1 MSAIALLRTLFSYR
15 AWANAEFL
23 DKMEGFDA
31 GLHAQDRQ
39 AALRLLNHNYI
50 VDQIFAAH
58 LTGVPHHFAT
68 DNTPDTP
75 TLEALRHALAASDRW
90 YLDYLD
96 SATPEL
102 LSESVP
108 FVFTDGDQGCMSREE
123 ILTHLVIHSGYHR
136 GEIGRVMS
144 RLAINMPW
152 DTFAVYLHQTD
163 PSRRLKMRGEA
174 RSSPAELHWKAA

>member
-1 MSAIALLRTLFSYR
+1 MSALALLRTLFSYR

-31 GLHAQDRQ
+31 DLHAQDKQ
-39 AALRLLNHNYI
+39 AALRLLNHNYV
-50 VDQIFAAH
+50 VDRIFAAH
-58 LTGVPHHFAT
+58 LVGAAHNFAA
-68 DNTPDTP
+68 DNTPHTP
-75 TLEALRHALAASDRW
+75 TLEELRLAVTASDRW
-90 YLDYLD
+90 YLDYLETV
-96 SATPEL
+96 TPEQ
-102 LSESVP
+102 LSESVS

-136 GEIGRVMS
+136 GEIGRIMS
-144 RLAINMPW
+144 RLSIGIPW

-174 RSSPAELHWKAA
+174 RSSPAE

>member
-23 DKMEGFDA
+23 DKMKGFDA
-31 GLHAQDRQ
+31 NLHAEDRQ

-58 LTGVPHHFAT
+58 LAGAPHSFAA

-75 TLEALRHALAASDRW
+75 TLEDLRQALTASDRW
-90 YLDYLD
+90 YLNYLET
-96 SATPEL
+96 ATPEL

-108 FVFTDGDQGCMSREE
+108 FVFTDGDRGCMSREE
-123 ILTHLVIHSGYHR
+123 ILTHLVIHGGYHR
-136 GEIGRVMS
+136 GEIGRIMS
-144 RLAINMPW
+144 RLAISIPW
-152 DTFAVYLHQTD
+152 DTFAVYLHQAD
-163 PSRRLKMRGEA
+163 PSRRLKA
-174 RSSPAELHWKAA
+174 

>member
-31 GLHAQDRQ
+31 DLHAQDKQ

-58 LTGVPHHFAT
+58 LVGAPHSFAA
-68 DNTPDTP
+68 DNTSDTP
-75 TLEALRHALAASDRW
+75 TLEDLRQALTASDHW
-90 YLDYLD
+90 YLDYLETV
-96 SATPEL
+96 TPEQ
-102 LSESVP
+102 LSEPMS

-136 GEIGRVMS
+136 GEIGRIMS
-144 RLAINMPW
+144 RLAISIPW
-152 DTFAVYLHQTD
+152 DTFAVYLHQAD
-163 PSRRLKMRGEA
+163 PSRRLKMQDEPTKCINSVNR
-174 RSSPAELHWKAA
+174 P